1 MSVAIEIRNL
11 TKRFGK
17 VVAIDNLTLTI
28 TPGEFL
34 VLLGPSGCGK
44 TTLLRCLA
52 GLEEPDGGDIL
63 IDGEVIFSTARGIA
77 VPPGKRHVGMV
88 FQSYALWPHMKVK
101 DNIGFGL
108 RIQKVSRAETQVR
121 VDRVLRD
128 LDMGDLGERYPSE
141 LSGGQQQRV
150 ALARLLAIQPP
161 VFLMDEPLSNLDARL
176 RMDMRSDLKRL
187 HRDAGATTVYVTHDQ
202 TEAMTM
208 ASLVVVMNEGQI
220 QQAAPPAE
228 IYLRP
233 ANLFVADFIGMPRI
247 NIVTARSSQRDG
259 QSWLRIGDFDI
270 PAPPCPPDADLAIA
284 ARPEDVMMAVQA
296 EPETV
301 EFQVYA
307 VQATGPEQLVYV
319 RRGDTTLIVRE
330 KRELSLQMDQ
340 AVWIK
345 FETAALNLY
354 DAASGQLLAKPGC
367 EQADV
372 PASPAGV

>member
-1 MSVAIEIRNL
+1 MSLAIEIREL

-17 VVAIDNLTLTI
+17 VVAIEKMNLTI

-63 IDGEVIFSTARGIA
+63 IDGEVIFSASRGIS
-77 VPPGKRHVGMV
+77 VPPAKRHVGMV

-108 RIQKVSRAETQVR
+108 RTQKVPRAETRERVGQV
-121 VDRVLRD
+121 LHD

-150 ALARLLAIQPP
+150 ALARLLAVRPP

-187 HRDAGATTVYVTHDQ
+187 HHDAGATTVYVTHDQ

-220 QQAAPPAE
+220 QQAAPPGE

-233 ANLFVADFIGMPRI
+233 ANLFVADFVGMPRI
-247 NIVTARSSQRDG
+247 NLVPARSLRRDG
-259 QSWLRIGDFDI
+259 RSWLRIDDFDI
-270 PAPPCPPDADLAIA
+270 PAPWCPPEADLTIA
-284 ARPEDVMMAVQA
+284 ARPEDVVLAVKP
-296 EPETV
+296 EPEAA

-307 VQATGPEQLVYV
+307 VQATGPEQLVHV
-319 RRGDTTLIVRE
+319 RRGNTTLIVRE
-330 KRELSLQMDQ
+330 KRELILQMDQ
-340 AVWIK
+340 TVWIT
-345 FETAALNLY
+345 FETTALNLY
-354 DAASGQLLAKPGC
+354 DTASGQLLSSPGE
-367 EQADV
+367 EQAEV
-372 PASPAGV
+372 LMGSAGV

>member
-1 MSVAIEIRNL
+1 MSVAIEIRDL

-17 VVAIDNLTLTI
+17 VVAIEKLNLTI

-34 VLLGPSGCGK
+34 VMLGPSGCGK

-52 GLEEPDGGDIL
+52 GLEEPDEGDIL
-63 IDGEVIFSTARGIA
+63 IDGEVVFSSRMGITE
-77 VPPGKRHVGMV
+77 PPAKRHVGMV

-108 RIQKVSRAETQVR
+108 RVQKVPRAETQER
-121 VDRVLRD
+121 VGQVLRD

-150 ALARLLAIQPP
+150 ALARLLAIRPP

-187 HRDAGATTVYVTHDQ
+187 HHDAGATTVYVTHDQ

-220 QQAAPPAE
+220 QQAAAPGE
-228 IYLRP
+228 IYRRP

-247 NIVTARSSQRDG
+247 NLVPARSLRRDG
-259 QSWLRIGDFDI
+259 RSWLRIDDFDI
-270 PAPPCPPDADLAIA
+270 PAPSCPPEADLTIA
-284 ARPEDVMMAVQA
+284 ARPEDVMLAVKP
-296 EPETV
+296 EPEAT

-307 VQATGPEQLVYV
+307 VQATGPEQLVHV

-330 KRELSLQMDQ
+330 KRELILQMDQ

-345 FETAALNLY
+345 FDTTALNLY
-354 DAASGQLLAKPGC
+354 DTAGGQLLAQPGE
-367 EQADV
+367 EQAKV
-372 PASPAGV
+372 LMGSAGV

>member
-1 MSVAIEIRNL
+1 MSVAIEIRDL

-17 VVAIDNLTLTI
+17 VVAIDKLTLTI
-28 TPGEFL
+28 MPGEFL

-52 GLEEPDGGDIL
+52 GLEEPDEGEIM
-63 IDGEVIFSTARGIA
+63 IDGEAVFSAVRGIA
-77 VPPGKRHVGMV
+77 VPPGKRHMGMV

-108 RIQKVSRAETQVR
+108 RVQKVPRAETQER
-121 VDRVLRD
+121 VGQVLRD

-150 ALARLLAIQPP
+150 ALARLLAIHPP

-220 QQAAPPAE
+220 QQAAPPGE

-247 NIVTARSSQRDG
+247 NIIAARSLRRDG
-259 QSWLRIGDFDI
+259 RSWLRIDDFEI
-270 PAPPCPPDADLAIA
+270 PAPPCPPEADLMIA
-284 ARPEDVMMAVQA
+284 ARPEDVVLTVEA
-296 EPETV
+296 EPEAV

-307 VQATGPEQLVYV
+307 VQATGPEQLVHV

-330 KRELSLQMDQ
+330 KRELVLQMDQ

-354 DAASGQLLAKPGC
+354 DTASGQLLARPGE

-372 PASPAGV
+372 LMGSAGA

>member
-1 MSVAIEIRNL
+1 MSVAIEIRDL

-17 VVAIDNLTLTI
+17 FVAIEKLNLTI

-52 GLEEPDGGDIL
+52 GLEEPDEGDIL
-63 IDGEVIFSTARGIA
+63 IDGETVFCASRRIA
-77 VPPGKRHVGMV
+77 VPPAKRHVGMV

-108 RIQKVSRAETQVR
+108 QIQKVPRAETQER
-121 VDRVLRD
+121 VDQVLRD

-150 ALARLLAIQPP
+150 ALARLLAIRPP

-176 RMDMRSDLKRL
+176 RMDMRSELKRL
-187 HRDAGATTVYVTHDQ
+187 HHDAGATTVYVTHDQ

-208 ASLVVVMNEGQI
+208 ASLVVVMNEGKI
-220 QQAAPPAE
+220 LQAAAPGE

-247 NIVTARSSQRDG
+247 NIVAARSLRRDG
-259 QSWLRIGDFDI
+259 RSCLRIDDFDI
-270 PAPPCPPDADLAIA
+270 PAPPCPADADLTLA
-284 ARPEDVMMAVQA
+284 ARPEDIVLAVEPSPEAIEFLVHAVQ
-296 EPETV
+296 V
-301 EFQVYA
+301 
-307 VQATGPEQLVYV
+307 TGPEQLVQV
-319 RRGDTTLIVRE
+319 RRGDTTLFVRE
-330 KRELSLQMDQ
+330 NRELILQMDQ

-345 FETAALNLY
+345 FDTGALNLY
-354 DAASGQLLAKPGC
+354 DTTSGQLLLHPDEEKTGKLTDA
-367 EQADV
+367 ARN
-372 PASPAGV
+372 

>member
-1 MSVAIEIRNL
+1 MSVAIEIREL

-17 VVAIDNLTLTI
+17 VVAIEKLDLTI
-28 TPGEFL
+28 APGEFL

-63 IDGEVIFSTARGIA
+63 IDGEVIFSAGRGIS
-77 VPPGKRHVGMV
+77 VPPAKRHVGMV
-88 FQSYALWPHMKVK
+88 FQSYALWPHMKVN

-108 RIQKVSRAETQVR
+108 RTRKVPRAETRERVAQV
-121 VDRVLRD
+121 LHD

-150 ALARLLAIQPP
+150 ALARLLAIRPP

-208 ASLVVVMNEGQI
+208 ASLVVVMNEGRI
-220 QQAAPPAE
+220 QQAAPPGE

-247 NIVTARSSQRDG
+247 NLVEARSLRRDG
-259 QSWLRIGDFDI
+259 RSWLRIGDFDI
-270 PAPPCPPDADLAIA
+270 PAPPCPPEADLTLA
-284 ARPEDVMMAVQA
+284 ARPEDVMLAV
-296 EPETV
+296 EPEPGAT

-307 VQATGPEQLVYV
+307 VQATGPEQLIQV

-330 KRELSLQMDQ
+330 NRGLVLQMDQ
-340 AVWIK
+340 TVWIR

-354 DAASGQLLAKPGC
+354 DSASGQLAPRPG
-367 EQADV
+367 EE
-372 PASPAGV
+372 PAGELMDPAGV